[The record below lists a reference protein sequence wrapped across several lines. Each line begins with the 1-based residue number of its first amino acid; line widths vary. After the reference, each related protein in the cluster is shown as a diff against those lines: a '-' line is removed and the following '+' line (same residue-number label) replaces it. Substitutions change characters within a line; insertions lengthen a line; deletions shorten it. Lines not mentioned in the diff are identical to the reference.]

1 MSALSDQ
8 FRAFP
13 LGLILLSLSHTHTR
27 NFVIGIE
34 YIKVPTWL
42 FHGGNDGVVPIN
54 TSLQIMHR
62 YVCLKREREKG
73 ERWGER
79 GKRER
84 EREGVRER
92 GRERERER
100 WGSNKE
106 FL

>member
-1 MSALSDQ
+1 M
-8 FRAFP
+8 
-13 LGLILLSLSHTHTR
+13 ILLSLSHTHTR

-42 FHGGNDGVVPIN
+42 FHGGNDSVVPIN

-62 YVCLKREREKG
+62 YVCLKGEREKG

-79 GKRER
+79 GER
-84 EREGVRER
+84 ERAGE
-92 GRERERER
+92 RERERER